1 MKILI
6 TGAAGFI
13 GSHLSK
19 RLHSQ
24 GNKVICVDNLLTG
37 SRDNLGDLELIEHD
51 INEPLDID
59 CDQIYNLACPASPI
73 QYQKNPILT
82 MKTNTV
88 GVMNM
93 LELAK
98 SQGARILQ
106 ASTSEVY
113 GDPEEHPQ
121 SEEYFGNV
129 NCTGPRAC
137 YDEGKRAAECLF
149 FDYARNGLDIRVVRI
164 FNTYGPN
171 MLKDDGR
178 VISNFIIQALANEDL
193 TVYGDGSQTRSFQYI
208 DDLVDGIIG
217 MMESDEVG
225 PVNLGNPNEI
235 SINEL
240 AEKVIKFTG
249 STSQIVHRDLPE
261 DDPIKRKPSIER
273 ARKSLN
279 WKPKITLD
287 EGLERTVEYFKSL

>member
-178 VISNFIIQALANEDL
+178 VMSNFIVQAMSGDDL

-208 DDLVDGIIG
+208 DDLVDGMIA

-240 AEKVIKFTG
+240 AEKVIELTG
-249 STSQIVHRDLPE
+249 STSQIVNKDLPK
-261 DDPIKRKPSIER
+261 DDPIKRKPNIER
-273 ARKSLN
+273 AQKSLN